1 MDNIFLCY
9 NKCSTCKKAYK
20 KLNDMDI
27 EVKYRDLVTEK
38 LEKKEIEEIIN
49 ISKQDIN
56 IFFNKSGLVYKAL
69 KLKDKLNNLTFVEKI
84 EHLSSDGK
92 IVKRTI
98 LVLNN

>member
-9 NKCSTCKKAYK
+9 SKCSTCKKAYK

-38 LEKKEIEEIIN
+38 LDKKEIEEIIN

-56 IFFNKSGLVYKAL
+56 TFFNKSGLVYKAL
-69 KLKDKLNNLTFVEKI
+69 KLKDKLLDLTFDEK
-84 EHLSSDGK
+84 LTLLASDGMLCIRNK
-92 IVKRTI
+92 YII
-98 LVLNN
+98 N